1 MLPDDQGLVG
11 HSTWVV
17 RIGPPPS
24 RVVRGWSEG
33 WSDRTTLGPPSYICM
48 DGTPPPKSDHPLVY
62 STESFPRRNE
72 RYAIVTAR
80 EGTIFRRY
88 SDVHGQIGD
97 PPGYPSDRKSANK
110 AARSSKFA
118 AKKAVKWGKQTHGN
132 KYVRQYYHNFTRSV
146 PFPHRDGQHFLLF
159 DNWNTNIKSR
169 RTRLIAL
176 SHSNTQQWARRLGK
190 MCH

>member
-62 STESFPRRNE
+62 STESFPRRNRAFRDSNSGE
-72 RYAIVTAR
+72 R
-80 EGTIFRRY
+80 GRY
-88 SDVHGQIGD
+88 FGATLMSMDKIGD
-97 PPGYPSDRKSANK
+97 PPDYPSDRKSADR
-110 AARSSKFA
+110 AARSSKSGT
-118 AKKAVKWGKQTHGN
+118 KKAVKRGKRTRGD
-132 KYVRQYYHNFTRSV
+132 KYIRQHYHNFIRSV

-169 RTRLIAL
+169 RTRLIAW
-176 SHSNTQQWARRLGK
+176 SHSKTQQ
-190 MCH
+190 